1 MKNYRLAW
9 RNLWRNR
16 RRTLITAASL
26 FFAVFFAIVMR
37 ALQLGAYD
45 RLFRNVIESYTG
57 YLQVQNRDYF
67 DDPVLDNG
75 FLTEKGLF
83 DTLIAYPNVTG
94 ALPRIESF
102 ALAAAGSR
110 TQGVIVIGTDFS
122 DPSRVSGLFRKDAEF
137 IRNCFEGGDSGKVVT
152 GAGLAEYLHVSAGD
166 TLVLIGTGYHGSS
179 AAGKYVLKGTVSL
192 PAPDIDNSVVY
203 LGMESAR
210 DLYGAPGLTTCVVL
224 SLRKNDDNSIGLTAD
239 RLGKKLPAS
248 VAVRSWREM
257 NAILVNQMEADNR
270 SGMLM
275 IGILYLV
282 IAFGVFGTVLM
293 MMAERRREF
302 AMVVSIGMQK
312 RKLAAIVSLELLF
325 LGLLGIVSGVIAS
338 LPLVFYGHYH
348 PIRFTGEMARMYR
361 DYGFEPIMPTLLPD
375 TYYLWQVVVVM
386 IILLIAILFSVRRIF
401 RLNINKALKS

>member
-1 MKNYRLAW
+1 MKNCRLAW

-16 RRTLITAASL
+16 RRTLITSSSL

-57 YLQVQNRDYF
+57 YIQVQNRDYF
-67 DDPVLDNG
+67 DDQVLDNG
-75 FLTEKGLF
+75 FFAEKGLE
-83 DTLIAYPNVTG
+83 DTLMADPNVSG
-94 ALPRIESF
+94 VLPRIESF

-137 IRNCFEGGDSGKVVT
+137 IRSCFEAGDSGKVVT
-152 GAGLAEYLHVSAGD
+152 GTGLAEYLHISVGD
-166 TLVLIGTGYHGSS
+166 TLVLIGPGYHGTS
-179 AAGKYVLKGTVSL
+179 AAGKYVLRGTVSL

-210 DLYGAPGLTTCVVL
+210 ELYGAPGLTTCMVL
-224 SLRKNDDNSIGLTAD
+224 SLRKNDDKNIGFTAE
-239 RLGKKLPAS
+239 RLSKKLPPLIG
-248 VAVRSWREM
+248 VRSWREM
-257 NAILVNQMEADNR
+257 NALLVNQMEADNR

-275 IGILYLV
+275 IGVLYLV

-302 AMVVSIGMQK
+302 AMVISIGMQK
-312 RKLAAIVSLELLF
+312 RKLAAIVSLEMVF
-325 LGLLGIVSGVIAS
+325 LGLLGIVSGVLAS
-338 LPLVFYGHYH
+338 LPLVFYGHFH
-348 PIRFTGEMARMYR
+348 PIHFTGEMARMYR
-361 DYGFEPIMPTLLPD
+361 DYGFEPIMPTLLPGA
-375 TYYLWQVVVVM
+375 YYLWQVVVVM
-386 IILLIAILFSVRRIF
+386 IILLIAILFLVRKIF
-401 RLNINKALKS
+401 RMNINKALKS